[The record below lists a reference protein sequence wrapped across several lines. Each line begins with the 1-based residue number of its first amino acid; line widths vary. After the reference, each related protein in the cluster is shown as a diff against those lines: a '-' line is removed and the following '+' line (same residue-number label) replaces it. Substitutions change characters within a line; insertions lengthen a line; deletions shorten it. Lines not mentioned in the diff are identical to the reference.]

1 VTSDFHREVDE
12 NCAHVGYY
20 GYTSSNF
27 LPTSK
32 PETSVR
38 NYDHSLRNNPE
49 ERNSQFIWEL
59 NANKR

>member
-1 VTSDFHREVDE
+1 VTSYFHREVDE

-20 GYTSSNF
+20 GDTSGNF

-38 NYDHSLRNNPE
+38 NYDYSLRNNPE
-49 ERNSQFIWEL
+49 ERNSQFTWEL
-59 NANKR
+59 NDNKR